1 MNKYLFRSLLTLVLL
16 SCWSSLPAQGQNAA
30 SVEKSASN
38 ASAVIS
44 VSTSN
49 GKTTIT
55 YQGKKVWSGK
65 TTGKVTGK
73 AKSVDGV
80 DYAAAF
86 DGDKVIWE
94 NVAGA
99 SRHLK

>member
-1 MNKYLFRSLLTLVLL
+1 MKKYLFRSLLTLVLL
-16 SCWSSLPAQGQNAA
+16 PFWSALPAQGQNAA
-30 SVEKSASN
+30 SVKKSAST
-38 ASAVIS
+38 ASAGIN

-49 GKTTIT
+49 GRTTIA
-55 YQGKKVWSGK
+55 YQGKEVWSGK

-86 DGDKVIWE
+86 DGDKVIWQ